1 LGHNFHFAAI
11 HPHIPDLTVYTAAN
25 YKTTGGS
32 NMRDVFKEYRQGL
45 ISWDEA
51 FFIANNNAAA
61 CSGDTDFW
69 ADQMDSLG
77 CDAAVKNMEFLGYK
91 RDEEGVYLNREASK

>member
-1 LGHNFHFAAI
+1 
-11 HPHIPDLTVYTAAN
+11 
-25 YKTTGGS
+25 
-32 NMRDVFKEYRQGL
+32 MRDVFKEYRQGL

-77 CDAAVKNMEFLGYK
+77 CDAAEKIMEFLGYK
-91 RDEEGVYLNREASK
+91 RDEEGVYLNREATK